1 MGATN
6 SKEDIKNVSTDYKN
20 ADLLDMIAAK
30 YILTQNFKDMEKLS
44 QKAYC
49 DKLIILTSD
58 IIKKFMNEKTV
69 KYLAEKKGASG
80 IPQNFMKT
88 EKE

>member
-44 QKAYC
+44 QNTPFSRSAGRTAGM
-49 DKLIILTSD
+49 D
-58 IIKKFMNEKTV
+58 
-69 KYLAEKKGASG
+69 
-80 IPQNFMKT
+80 
-88 EKE
+88 

>member
-1 MGATN
+1 MGTTN

-44 QKAYC
+44 QK
-49 DKLIILTSD
+49 K
-58 IIKKFMNEKTV
+58 
-69 KYLAEKKGASG
+69 
-80 IPQNFMKT
+80 
-88 EKE
+88 